1 MYLYEQLVREAVTG
15 STLREIG
22 AEIGVP
28 ATTIHDWIHLDKRP
42 RLDTLPRI
50 AEWAKLPVLALLLD
64 ASSSRDEQT
73 IISLLPKLTP
83 DQKRQIALQMKFLL
97 HTDAAGT

>member
-1 MYLYEQLVREAVTG
+1 MYLYEQLVRDAASG

-28 ATTIHDWIHLDKRP
+28 ATTIHDWIHLDKKP
-42 RLDTLPRI
+42 RLGTLERI
-50 AEWAKLPVLALLLD
+50 SAWADLPIPTLLLD
-64 ASSSRDEQT
+64 ATSSRDEQT

-97 HTDAAGT
+97 HSAAAGT

>member
-1 MYLYEQLVREAVTG
+1 MYLYEQLVRDAVTG

-50 AEWAKLPVLALLLD
+50 AEWSNLPVPALLLD

>member
-50 AEWAKLPVLALLLD
+50 AEWANLPVPALLLD
-64 ASSSRDEQT
+64 ADSSRDEQT
-73 IISLLPKLTP
+73 ILSLLPKLTP

-97 HTDAAGT
+97 HTDADGT